1 MKPRVLISDGA
12 NKNTLSIIRN
22 LGKSYY
28 FDVLTPFPPSLTLSA
43 YSKFS
48 NHIFYVNASKEA
60 EHYLK
65 VLSILKNNNY
75 DVFLPVGLKSYL
87 VASKYLDE
95 FLKYTNLLIPKWEV
109 MKIAYNKDLTM
120 ELAKK
125 LGIPTPRT
133 IVLTSDNLSSIK
145 EFPVVIKSSDDSG
158 AYVKYCNTL
167 EELKRNYKFLRKKS
181 MTNIIAQE
189 YIKGFGTG
197 FYGVCKHGKLYA
209 IFMHRR
215 IKEFPITGGSSAVAE
230 AYYNKKLLNYGRKVC
245 EKLKWDGPLMA
256 EFKYSQERDEYYL
269 IELNPKLWG
278 SLDLTIKAGVNVPE
292 ILIRLALG
300 EEVKPIKTYKKVKF
314 RWIFPDEFKV
324 LLSGG
329 ETIKEFFKQEPHT
342 YTNLDFSDPLPT
354 LFQIVQGVAEGF
366 WIVVD
371 KKKRFPHGVVK
382 V

>member
-1 MKPRVLISDGA
+1 MKPRVLISEGT
-12 NKNTLSIIRN
+12 NKNALSIIRN
-22 LGKSYY
+22 LGKSYS
-28 FDVLTPFPPSLTLSA
+28 FDILTSCPPSLTLSA

-48 NHIFYVNASKEA
+48 NHIFYVNSSKEA
-60 EHYLK
+60 KYYLK

-87 VASKYLDE
+87 VSSKNLDE
-95 FLKYTNLLIPKWEV
+95 FLNYTNLLVPKWDV

-125 LGIPTPRT
+125 LGIPIPRT
-133 IVLTSDNLSSIK
+133 MILTSDNLSSIK
-145 EFPVVIKSSDDSG
+145 EFPVVIKSSDGSG
-158 AYVKYCNTL
+158 AYVKYCNTP

-181 MTNIIAQE
+181 MTKIIAQE

-197 FYGVCKHGKLYA
+197 FYGVCKNGKFYG

-215 IKEFPITGGSSAVAE
+215 IKEFPITGGASAVAE
-230 AYYNKKLLNYGRKVC
+230 AYYNKKLLNYGKKIC

-256 EFKYSQERDEYYL
+256 EFKYSQEIDEYYL

-278 SLDLTIKAGVNVPE
+278 SLDLTIKSGVNVPE
-292 ILIRLALG
+292 ILIKLALG

-314 RWIFPDEFKV
+314 RWVFPDEFKV

-329 ETIKEFFKQEPHT
+329 ETIQEFFKHEPHT
-342 YTNLDFSDPLPT
+342 FTNLDFSDPLPT

-371 KKKRFPHGVVK
+371 KKKRFPHGMIK
-382 V
+382 K

>member
-1 MKPRVLISDGA
+1 MKLRVLVSDGSH
-12 NKNTLSIIRN
+12 KNALAIIRN

-28 FDVLTPFPPSLTLSA
+28 FDILTPFPPALTLSA

-48 NHIFYVNASKEA
+48 NNVFYVDHSKET
-60 EHYLK
+60 EYYLK
-65 VLSILKNNNY
+65 VLSILKNNSY

-87 VASKYLDE
+87 VASKYREE
-95 FLKYTNLLIPKWEV
+95 FLKYTNLLVPKWEI

-120 ELAKK
+120 EFAEK

-133 IVLTSDNLSSIK
+133 MVLTSDNLSSIK
-145 EFPVVIKSSDDSG
+145 EFPVVIKSSDESG
-158 AYVKYCNTL
+158 AYVKYCNTP
-167 EELKRNYKFLRKKS
+167 EELKRNYEYLRKKS

-197 FYGVCKHGKLYA
+197 FYGVCKRGKLYA
-209 IFMHRR
+209 VFMHRR
-215 IKEFPITGGSSAVAE
+215 IKEFPITGGPSAVAE
-230 AYYNKKLLNYGRKVC
+230 AYYDKRLFKYGKEIC
-245 EKLKWDGPLMA
+245 KKLKWDGPLMV

-300 EEVKPIKTYKKVKF
+300 EKVKPIKTYRKVKF

-324 LLSGG
+324 LMSSG
-329 ETIKEFFKQEPHT
+329 ETIKEFFKRETHT
-342 YTNLDFSDPLPT
+342 YTNMDFSDPLPT
-354 LFQIVQGVAEGF
+354 LFQIVRGIAEGF

-382 V
+382 T